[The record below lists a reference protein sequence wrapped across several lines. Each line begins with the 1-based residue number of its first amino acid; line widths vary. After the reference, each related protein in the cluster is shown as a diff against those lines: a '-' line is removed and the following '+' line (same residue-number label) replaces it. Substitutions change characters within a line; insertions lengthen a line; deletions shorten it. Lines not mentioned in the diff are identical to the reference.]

1 MDMMNKAWFL
11 GAFLAMGVSSPA
23 WAQDTSS
30 VDAMP
35 LGAKASLEDM
45 KSYVR
50 NSLGEM
56 VNGVKSMGK
65 MVEQARREGDEEKL
79 ACLQSRLSYVRAL
92 LMVSERANGAMKE
105 AVASGMSSR
114 AEHEFRKVAVALSK
128 VRQFLAEA
136 ETCLGEE
143 GTTPGTTELNVDD
156 QSGLEDGD
164 DTDPMDDYFV
174 VVGDDPTHT
183 SPFE

>member
-1 MDMMNKAWFL
+1 MMNRAWWLSAVMAVGISTPVF
-11 GAFLAMGVSSPA
+11 
-23 WAQDTSS
+23 AQDVSS

-35 LGAKASLEDM
+35 LGAKASPADM
-45 KSYVR
+45 QNYVR
-50 NSLGEM
+50 SSLEEM

-65 MVEQARREGDEEKL
+65 MVEQARREDDSEKL

-105 AVASGMSSR
+105 AVASGLTSR
-114 AEHEFRKVAVALSK
+114 AEHEFRKVAVAVTK

-136 ETCLGEE
+136 EACLGEE
-143 GTTPGTTELNVDD
+143 GTTPGTTELDVDD
-156 QSGLEDGD
+156 PSGLEDGD
-164 DTDPMDDYFV
+164 DTEPMDDYFV